1 LHLALADGTSY
12 HQMDYKY
19 DDNPLDTN
27 SELSLSQKEEDE
39 LIVETDT
46 FKLPLGLSP
55 PEGISLVCNQLINV
69 DFEFVLT
76 ANYSIA

>member
-1 LHLALADGTSY
+1 
-12 HQMDYKY
+12 MDYKY

-27 SELSLSQKEEDE
+27 RIVSELSLSQKEEDE

-46 FKLPLGLSP
+46 FKLPSGLSP

-69 DFEFVLT
+69 DFEFNLT
-76 ANYSIA
+76 KNYF